1 MAYIFVVDS
10 CSNILVCCAGVCD
23 YRVLGNRS
31 RSYLALDKLDE
42 ACQDAELACRL
53 HPFWAKVQYS
63 PGYEQSMGSR
73 MDGGAC
79 QGSPSLECVDV

>member
-1 MAYIFVVDS
+1 MLDASSTLAITNSLELACTLNPDPP
-10 CSNILVCCAGVCD
+10 AGVCD

-53 HPFWAKVQYS
+53 HPFWAKVQTKTIA
-63 PGYEQSMGSR
+63 QSHFSGSLHR
-73 MDGGAC
+73 GG
-79 QGSPSLECVDV
+79 GSL